1 MDGLY
6 RNMDVD
12 VGEEEEE
19 EKEVPWIMQNR
30 TVHAARCEQSV

>member
-1 MDGLY
+1 
-6 RNMDVD
+6 MDVD
-12 VGEEEEE
+12 VGEEEEEE